1 METCG
6 WVGNPRQG
14 RVPLGPA
21 GYQPAPQN
29 SSQILGWHR
38 LRDVQP
44 AQDYAPA
51 EKAAER
57 DDLIEGL
64 FREHYPKVVGMLTRL
79 TGDRG
84 QAEEIASD
92 AFCKLSERREILDHE
107 NLTAWL
113 YRAATNAGL
122 DALRSNA
129 RRKRREENAETAGAG
144 AAESALEGMLRAERC
159 ERVRRVLGGL
169 KPRDAQLLLLR
180 ANGLAYRELAE
191 TLDIQ
196 PGSVGTLLARAEA
209 EFERKYRARYGEEV

>member
-1 METCG
+1 
-6 WVGNPRQG
+6 
-14 RVPLGPA
+14 
-21 GYQPAPQN
+21 
-29 SSQILGWHR
+29 
-38 LRDVQP
+38 VQP
-44 AQDYAPA
+44 ARDYA
-51 EKAAER
+51 AADNPPDT

-64 FREHYPKVVGMLTRL
+64 FRDHYPKVVGMLTRL
-79 TGDRG
+79 MGDRG
-84 QAEEIASD
+84 QAEELASD
-92 AFCKLSERREILDHE
+92 AFCKLSGRRGVLDHE

-129 RRKRREENAETAGAG
+129 RRKRREESAEPTGAG
-144 AAESALEGMLRAERC
+144 VAEDALQGMLRAERC
-159 ERVRRVLGGL
+159 QRVRQILSGL

-191 TLDIQ
+191 SLGIQ